1 MERPW
6 NFSQYVSFKKKL
18 IDGVIFSFWLNHQ
31 KWILVYKFNM
41 SHVTFS
47 MTYLLSIFHKGYSW
61 YRFQSHTISRS
72 RDTST
77 GVYNFFPVRIIWTKL
92 YIGITWNLLRSCM
105 FSYAAVLPS
114 TLLNAGF
121 CTSCFVYSIFLIR
134 FETLIWISREY
145 PQVTSSNT
153 NLLTFRIF
161 CVIFADNLKYF
172 YQTKTEI
179 CSLFFGMSP
188 PNCNVC
194 LHSFHS

>member
-41 SHVTFS
+41 GSRDLFNDVPIFN
-47 MTYLLSIFHKGYSW
+47 FHKGYSW
-61 YRFQSHTISRS
+61 YRFQAHTISRS
-72 RDTST
+72 WDTST
-77 GVYNFFPVRIIWTKL
+77 GVYNFFPVHKIWTRV
-92 YIGITWNLLRSCM
+92 YIGITENLLRSCM
-105 FSYAAVLPS
+105 FSYAAFLSP
-114 TLLNAGF
+114 TLLKAGI

-145 PQVTSSNT
+145 SQVTSSNA
-153 NLLTFRIF
+153 NLLTLSIF
-161 CVIFADNLKYF
+161 CLIFADNLKYF
-172 YQTKTEI
+172 CQPKTEI

-188 PNCNVC
+188 QHFNVC
-194 LHSFHS
+194 FHSFHS